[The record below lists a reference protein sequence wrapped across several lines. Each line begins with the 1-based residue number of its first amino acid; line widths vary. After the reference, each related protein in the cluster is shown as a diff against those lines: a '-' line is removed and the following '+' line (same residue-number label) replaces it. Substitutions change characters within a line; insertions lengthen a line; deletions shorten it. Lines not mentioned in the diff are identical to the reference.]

1 MRLFEAFVA
10 HRYLRTRKK
19 GAFVRIMVRFARFG
33 VALGVFAM
41 VVGMAIGNGFQKEIE
56 RNLFTATAPFTVA
69 HRLGEIPDTAA
80 TLARIRATPGVVA
93 ASPFRLEKGLL
104 KLSDASTPA
113 NPVQV
118 VGIDPTTARQTSSIL
133 EQVRPIQIEQL
144 KEGELL
150 LGKQAAEN
158 GQIPVGATVAVIFVR
173 LDVGLS
179 GFQPRLMAFRVAGTF
194 ESHISEYDRNWAYI
208 HIEDA
213 KRIAAT
219 EQAEMIGVRT
229 QDFQSIDTVK
239 AAVLKN
245 LNQGHGGPYMTH
257 DLRDQNRQLFSA
269 MRLEKWIASALLSL
283 IVLVSAFN
291 IVASLVILVTEK
303 RRDLGALLA
312 LGATPRQI
320 ERIFELQGIRI
331 AAVGTAWGMA
341 VAIPFCLVADRFKLI
356 QLPEAVYDFLTYLPL
371 KLALPDLCLVAIFP
385 MVVAWLASR
394 YPARRASSVDPV
406 NALRAE

>member
-19 GAFVRIMVRFARFG
+19 GAFVRVMVRFARFG

-41 VVGMAIGNGFQKEIE
+41 VVGMAIANGFQKEIE

-69 HRLGEIPDTAA
+69 HRMGEIPDTPDA
-80 TLARIRATPGVVA
+80 LRRIRETPGVVA

-104 KLSDASTPA
+104 KLSDSATPA
-113 NPVQV
+113 NPIQV
-118 VGIDPTTARQTSSIL
+118 VGIDPATARQTSSIL
-133 EQVRPIQIEQL
+133 EQVRPVPVEQL
-144 KEGELL
+144 KEGEIL
-150 LGKQAAEN
+150 LGAGVADAA
-158 GQIPVGATVAVIFVR
+158 QIPVGATVAVIFVR

-194 ESHISEYDRNWAYI
+194 QSHISEYDKNWAYI

-213 KRIAAT
+213 KRIAAS

-229 QDFQSIDTVK
+229 RDFQSIDTVK
-239 AAVLKN
+239 GAVLKT
-245 LNQGHGGPYMTH
+245 LGGAYLTH
-257 DLRDQNRQLFSA
+257 DLREQNRQLFSA
-269 MRLEKWIASALLSL
+269 LRLEKWIASALLSL

-303 RRDLGALLA
+303 RRDLGVLLA
-312 LGATPRQI
+312 LGATPRQVA
-320 ERIFELQGIRI
+320 RIFELQGIRI

-341 VAIPFCLVADRFKLI
+341 VAIPFCFVADHFKLI
-356 QLPEAVYDFLTYLPL
+356 KLPEAVYDFLTYLPL
-371 KLALPDLCLVAIFP
+371 KMAVGDLVIVAIFP
-385 MVVAWLASR
+385 MLVAWLASR

>member
-10 HRYLRTRKK
+10 HRYLCTRKK
-19 GAFVRIMVRFARFG
+19 GAFVRVMVRFARFG

-41 VVGMAIGNGFQKEIE
+41 VVGMAIGNGFQQEIE

-80 TLARIRATPGVVA
+80 ALRRIRATPGVVA
-93 ASPFRLEKGLL
+93 ASPFRLEKALL
-104 KLSDASTPA
+104 KLTDGSSPA

-118 VGIDPTTARQTSSIL
+118 VGIDPRTARQTSSIL
-133 EQVRPIQIEQL
+133 EKVRPIPIEQL
-144 KEGELL
+144 KEGEIL
-150 LGKQAAEN
+150 LGKGAADA
-158 GQIPVGATVAVIFVR
+158 GMIPVGATVAVIFVR

-194 ESHISEYDRNWAYI
+194 ESHISEYDKNWAYI

-213 KRIAAT
+213 KRIAASD
-219 EQAEMIGVRT
+219 QAEMIGVRT
-229 QDFQSIDTVK
+229 TDFQSIDQVK
-239 AAVLKN
+239 GSVLKS
-245 LNQGHGGPYMTH
+245 LGAGFLTH

-331 AAVGTAWGMA
+331 AAVGTAWGMG
-341 VAIPFCLVADRFKLI
+341 VAIPFCLLADYFKLI
-356 QLPEAVYDFLTYLPL
+356 KLPEAVYDFLTYLPL
-371 KLALPDLCLVAIFP
+371 KLSLGDLCVVAIFP
-385 MVVAWLASR
+385 MAVAWLASR

>member
-19 GAFVRIMVRFARFG
+19 GAFVRVMVRFARFG

-41 VVGMAIGNGFQKEIE
+41 VVGMAIANGFQKEIE

-69 HRLGEIPDTAA
+69 HRLGEIPDTADS
-80 TLARIRATPGVVA
+80 LRRIRATPGVVA

-104 KLSDASTPA
+104 KLSDAGTPA
-113 NPVQV
+113 NPIQV
-118 VGIDPTTARQTSSIL
+118 VGIDPSTARQTSSIL
-133 EQVRPIQIEQL
+133 EQVRPTPVEQL
-144 KEGELL
+144 KEGEIL
-150 LGKQAAEN
+150 LGKGVADAA
-158 GQIPVGATVAVIFVR
+158 QIPLGAQVAVIFVR

-179 GFQPRLMAFRVAGTF
+179 GFQPRLMAFRVVGTF
-194 ESHISEYDRNWAYI
+194 ESHISEYDKNWAYI
-208 HIEDA
+208 HIDDA

-219 EQAEMIGVRT
+219 DQAEMIGVRT
-229 QDFQSIDTVK
+229 QDFKSIDAVK
-239 AAVLKN
+239 ASVLKS
-245 LNQGHGGPYMTH
+245 LGGAFMTH
-257 DLRDQNRQLFSA
+257 DLREQNRQLFSA

-320 ERIFELQGIRI
+320 ERIFELQGLRI

-341 VAIPFCLVADRFKLI
+341 VAIPFCLIADRFKLI
-356 QLPEAVYDFLTYLPL
+356 MLPEAVYDFLTYLPL
-371 KLALPDLCLVAIFP
+371 KLALGDLCLVAVFP
-385 MVVAWLASR
+385 MAVAWLASR